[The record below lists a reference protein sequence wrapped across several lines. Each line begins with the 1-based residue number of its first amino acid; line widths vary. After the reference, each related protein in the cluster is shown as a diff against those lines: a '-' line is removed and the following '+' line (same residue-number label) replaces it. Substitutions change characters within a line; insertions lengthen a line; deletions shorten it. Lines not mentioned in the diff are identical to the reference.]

1 MRTLCFYQPGW
12 ISPSDLWQVLRSGE
26 NLSFLVPEYASI
38 DSILAAFDAAAK
50 ELKQKWHF
58 DIKNSLISSLWCLC
72 VILVLLWPP
81 LAAKMP
87 EIVQKVLL
95 GIFGVGILAETVSV
109 IAIRQKKRILAS
121 GKAKIRN
128 SAKKARKVAKLSP
141 PPEFYRSD
149 ALLPRKTAKI
159 AVFCLL
165 ALLLLNSVVLAFPSR
180 PAVVFPL
187 QGDPYATKLP
197 AFVFPGTQWQW
208 RPEYH
213 AGNIIAFLAISPDEK
228 TIWVVNI
235 TYRVWHLDML
245 REPGPWRKWAA
256 GRLEWIV
263 GQVSDHIWQS
273 LPPEMKKDERSTILV
288 DAFNDPEL
296 KDMLSQAFADHFN
309 EHHNG
314 IMKISVIHLE
324 IVELSI
330 GDYIS
335 RAKIQNK
342 E

>member
-12 ISPSDLWQVLRSGE
+12 ISPSDLWQVLHSGE
-26 NLSFLVPEYASI
+26 NLSLLVPEYASI

-58 DIKNSLISSLWCLC
+58 DTKNSLISVLWCLC
-72 VILVLLWPP
+72 AILVLLWPP

-121 GKAKIRN
+121 GKAKIRD
-128 SAKKARKVAKLSP
+128 SARKVAKLSP

-149 ALLPRKTAKI
+149 ALLSPKTAKI
-159 AVFCLL
+159 AVSCLL
-165 ALLLLNSVVLAFPSR
+165 ALLLLNSVVLALPGR
-180 PAVVFPL
+180 PAIVFPL
-187 QGDPYATKLP
+187 RGDSYITKLP
-197 AFVFPGTQWQW
+197 VSILPGTQWQW

-213 AGNIIAFLAISPDEK
+213 TGSVVAILAISPNEK
-228 TIWVVNI
+228 TVWVVNI
-235 TYRVWHLDML
+235 TYRVWHSDML

-273 LPPEMKKDERSTILV
+273 LPPEVKKDERSTILV

-296 KDMLSQAFADHFN
+296 KDMLSRAFADHFN

-314 IMKISVIHLE
+314 IMKLSIVHLE
-324 IVELSI
+324 IIELSI